1 MAQMKILDNISADH
15 LSELQAMAKDADE
28 IILASPFLSK
38 NVTSLIESVVKPCAI
53 KKITLVTVL
62 EKFDQGLTK
71 PDILYNFIECCE
83 NNGIEREILIDE
95 ALHSKVYLFCKD
107 NQPSQAILTSAN
119 FTSNGLK
126 VNHEMGV
133 VISES
138 EALHHLMRVITKD
151 TRSISKD
158 DVLKLQHGA
167 REYIKTHKI
176 PQNNKIN
183 FNPWNLLDATGDASQ
198 VYVERQYFLKPCG
211 WAENP
216 YVQHEPL
223 GEQLHFSKRGK
234 PKVNKGDILIC
245 YAVGPTKLLGYYEIV
260 SDELGYTSDDDRWP
274 WYVKSECLS
283 PKYSNSWWNEDLKIK
298 GVAES
303 YMAQY
308 PNDALTYNGGF
319 TLGAL
324 QWGIDKIRL
333 NTKFA
338 EYLIDEINRVS

>member
-1 MAQMKILDNISADH
+1 MRILDNISANH
-15 LSELQAMAKDADE
+15 LSEIQVMAKEADE
-28 IILASPFLSK
+28 ILLASPFLSQ
-38 NVTSLIESVVKPCAI
+38 NITSLIESVVKPCSI

-62 EKFDQGLTK
+62 EKFDQSLSK
-71 PDILYNFIECCE
+71 PDILYNFSDCCE
-83 NNGIEREILIDE
+83 KNNISYEICIDE

-107 NQPSQAILTSAN
+107 QKPVQAIITSAN

-126 VNHEMGV
+126 KNHEMGV
-133 VISES
+133 VVNERN
-138 EALHHLMRVITKD
+138 ALHHLMAVIIKD
-151 TRSISKD
+151 VQRICIED
-158 DVLKLQHGA
+158 ILKLQNGA

-183 FNPWNLLDATGDASQ
+183 FNPWNLLDIEDKSYP
-198 VYVERQYFLKPCG
+198 VYIERQYFLKPCG

-245 YAVGPTKLLGYYEIV
+245 YAVGPTNILGYYEII
-260 SDELGYTSDDDRWP
+260 SDELGYTSDEDRWP
-274 WYVKSECLS
+274 WYVKCDCLS
-283 PKYSNSWWNEDLKIK
+283 PEYSEAWWDKELKIK
-298 GVAES
+298 QVVKR
-303 YMAQY
+303 YMAHY
-308 PNDALTYNGGF
+308 PNDALTYKGGF

-333 NTKFA
+333 NTQFA